1 MEITDIL
8 VKIEETDMG
17 RVDKCIIYSDIVMF
31 LKNFRDNFEVHTTGD
46 KIKDFVAQAIVKELK
61 SQCEHN
67 IDEVKN
73 FIALNLIK

>member
-1 MEITDIL
+1 MDINEIL

-31 LKNFRDNFEVHTTGD
+31 LRNFRDNFEVNTTGD
-46 KIKDFVAQAIVKELK
+46 KIKDFVAQSIVKELK
-61 SQCEHN
+61 RQCEKN